1 MVIQFPMHQRKIHL
15 GYFGEVIFHGE
26 KCLCEVQS
34 IHVCLSRL
42 SLLDS
47 DVCFTIHVQNRTFHV
62 LFLLLCFQLPDSC
75 E

>member
-34 IHVCLSRL
+34 ILVCLLQL
-42 SLLDS
+42 SHLDS

-62 LFLLLCFQLPDSC
+62 LFL
-75 E
+75 